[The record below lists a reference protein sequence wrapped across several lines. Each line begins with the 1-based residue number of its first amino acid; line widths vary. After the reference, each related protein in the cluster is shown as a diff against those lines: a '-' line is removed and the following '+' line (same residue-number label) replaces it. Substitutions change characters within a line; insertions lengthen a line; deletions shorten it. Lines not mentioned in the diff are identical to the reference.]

1 MFAGIK
7 DTIKMD
13 TRSQTICDGF
23 LRKSKQV
30 VIWIFSIFL
39 TTLPLPLTVL
49 CFFGHGAE
57 QNISKAI
64 RAIMKRNC
72 LLCSSSSEFQE
83 EEPIR
88 KRKSHIAG
96 HISISSFVEHL
107 SASNVV
113 QLNIRVLLR
122 TWMLLGDNLSL
133 HPKQK
138 GILPSQE
145 ISVNNGLGVQVLL
158 EWFGNVICFKD
169 LKYACFQSL

>member
-1 MFAGIK
+1 
-7 DTIKMD
+7 
-13 TRSQTICDGF
+13 
-23 LRKSKQV
+23 
-30 VIWIFSIFL
+30 
-39 TTLPLPLTVL
+39 
-49 CFFGHGAE
+49 
-57 QNISKAI
+57 
-64 RAIMKRNC
+64 MKRNC

-133 HPKQK
+133 YPKQK

-158 EWFGNVICFKD
+158 E
-169 LKYACFQSL
+169 